1 MDDLKKYY
9 LRNELVWRQITDD
22 QVFTLQEEGVIEIN
36 GKSVRFAP
44 RIAAFRNDGG
54 FVEMYEV
61 SDLTV
66 FLNSILDG
74 VVVRSGETG
83 NAVGM
88 PTVTMPVNVV
98 YAVRAVVSPTNYY
111 FNNRFFP
118 NIEDAVSYYN
128 NLKRFIIEKQNDAEL
143 LATKSQ
149 QKAVETEG

>member
-1 MDDLKKYY
+1 
-9 LRNELVWRQITDD
+9 
-22 QVFTLQEEGVIEIN
+22 
-36 GKSVRFAP
+36 
-44 RIAAFRNDGG
+44 
-54 FVEMYEV
+54 MYEV